1 MERDWP
7 RRIAILNDY
16 VRIPYANGS
25 SFASQ
30 LLYREFKKRGHD
42 VLVIGPHDPDATP
55 AELPREHLSL
65 PSLPLRNH
73 PGVHLPLPSPAV
85 LDELMR
91 DPPDVVLGQT
101 CSGLLELGIWL
112 RQRLGVPFLCVN
124 TVHLPS
130 VYNVM
135 LPDRLLNNEAVREL
149 FSAGLIPFAERQ
161 CARIYDQSDGLIV
174 LAAGLASYWRE
185 RGVRA
190 PIFVI
195 PRCIEPQLFDQAAR
209 RDPFPQS
216 AQRGRRLLV
225 VCRHSREKNV
235 HRLLDVFARWI
246 APAIAGST
254 LTLVGDGPDHDAF
267 RARALEL
274 GIAER
279 THFVGEQ
286 SAPDVAPWYQHAD
299 LFVYASLSETYGQ
312 VVSEALWSGLPTVA
326 FEDGMGVSQQI
337 ESGRNGVLV
346 PPGPDETAADWR
358 FAVEVAG
365 LLRDPARR
373 RALGA
378 AAQRLAR
385 ERSDVDA
392 SIERYYAAFEAA
404 RANVARRQQRGQLE
418 RAFGLCRW
426 AAVHAAT
433 AALGTIRKPAIVNRN
448 RSRQPSWD
456 EALGVR

>member
-1 MERDWP
+1 MASSTFQTESFVSSRSRVSRDWP

-30 LLYREFKKRGHD
+30 LLYREFRKRGHD
-42 VLVIGPHDPDATP
+42 VVVIGPHDPDARA
-55 AELPREHLSL
+55 AELPREHVSL

-73 PGVHLPLPSPAV
+73 PGVRLALPSRAA

-101 CSGLLELGIWL
+101 CSGLLELGAWM

-135 LPDRLLNNEAVREL
+135 LPDSLLNNETVRGI
-149 FSAGLIPFAERQ
+149 FSERLIPFAERQ
-161 CARIYDQSDGLIV
+161 SARLYDQSDGLIV
-174 LAAGLASYWRE
+174 LSSGLASYWRE
-185 RGVRA
+185 RGVGA

-195 PRCIEPQLFDQAAR
+195 PRCIEPRLFDVTAR
-209 RDPFPQS
+209 RDPFP
-216 AQRGRRLLV
+216 AGTQRGRRLLV

-235 HRLLDVFARWI
+235 ERLLEVFARWI
-246 APAIAGST
+246 APAVAGST

-267 RARALEL
+267 RARAALL
-274 GIAER
+274 GVADR

-286 SAPDVAPWYQHAD
+286 SASDVAAWYQHAD
-299 LFVYASLSETYGQ
+299 VFVYASLSETYGQ
-312 VVSEALWSGLPTVA
+312 VVSEAMWSGLPTVA

-337 ESGRNGVLV
+337 ESGLNGVLV

-378 AAQRLAR
+378 AAQRLTR
-385 ERSDVDA
+385 ERSDIDA

-404 RANVARRQQRGQLE
+404 REHAARRVAHALTHRRQRHAS
-418 RAFGLCRW
+418 RAQRRRGL
-426 AAVHAAT
+426 
-433 AALGTIRKPAIVNRN
+433 P
-448 RSRQPSWD
+448 
-456 EALGVR
+456 